1 MQQRH
6 RVPPEELTVTIQFF
20 LVLRLDTVAAL
31 VDMIHR
37 AMQAELQMAMVAVV
51 VQVLGLVVGLVL
63 AEGLEVVVRQMSMVV
78 VVAVVQRRQVA
89 QAQLQSEVW
98 EGLARL

>member
-1 MQQRH
+1 
-6 RVPPEELTVTIQFF
+6 
-20 LVLRLDTVAAL
+20 
-31 VDMIHR
+31 
-37 AMQAELQMAMVAVV
+37 MAMVVVV
-51 VQVLGLVVGLVL
+51 VQVLGLAVGLVL